1 MEAFEELR
9 KPRTERIQDAARSNM
24 LYWQLTDGQE
34 QENRDMKLS
43 ETLQVKRDTRGGHS
57 GHGSKI
63 QPDRGVR
70 FGEPGFQRWLF
81 SADVVQEAAEL
92 SSLL

>member
-34 QENRDMKLS
+34 QE
-43 ETLQVKRDTRGGHS
+43 KRDTRGGHS